1 NLNSEKG
8 EFFLPFVVDGLI
20 RAGEKQVAVLAT
32 EDKWYGVTYKEDKEQ
47 VVSAIKALVNDGVY
61 EL

>member
-1 NLNSEKG
+1 M
-8 EFFLPFVVDGLI
+8 VDGLI